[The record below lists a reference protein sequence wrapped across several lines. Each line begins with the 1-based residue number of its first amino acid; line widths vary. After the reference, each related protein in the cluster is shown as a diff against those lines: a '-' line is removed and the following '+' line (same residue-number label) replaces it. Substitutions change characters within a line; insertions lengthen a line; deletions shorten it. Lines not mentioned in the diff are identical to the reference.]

1 MQPSHGTFLQRPQ
14 TRFAKVNIV
23 FHIGQTRRRSGTRSS
38 WEFCG
43 QLSRVI
49 ASATP
54 VWRDTDDNDIER
66 RIRKVPQMPC
76 CPDAADKLSTRQ
88 SQINLSGR
96 TETCNN
102 SILLTVADNNSI
114 ICLLVPGIISLCMVH
129 VLIVALSVRV
139 RWPL

>member
-1 MQPSHGTFLQRPQ
+1 MQPKTSHTFLQRPQ

-23 FHIGQTRRRSGTRSS
+23 FHIGQTRRRSGTRSRL
-38 WEFCG
+38 EFCG

-88 SQINLSGR
+88 SQINLGGQ
-96 TETCNN
+96 ETLNN
-102 SILLTVADNNSI
+102 STLLTVAGNNSI
-114 ICLLVPGIISLCMVH
+114 ILLCMVH